1 MINLK
6 KNNEIP
12 LVFST
17 PRFNIR
23 RYTLDDESDL
33 YEAARESINEISP
46 FLPWCHADYCIV
58 DSRSWLLTI
67 DPNWNDHHSY
77 GFAIFDNQTDEFLG
91 GCGLNKID
99 EHPIVNLGYWIRT
112 SATGKGVATESTIGL
127 ARFGFLHLGL
137 SRIEIMMSTK
147 NDASRKVAI
156 NSGAQFEGTIRNRL
170 NLHGENHDALMYSLI
185 PEDMKTNQ

>member
-6 KNNEIP
+6 KKNEMP
-12 LVFST
+12 SLFST
-17 PRFNIR
+17 HRFTVR

-33 YEAARESINEISP
+33 FEAARESTNEVSR
-46 FLPWCHADYCIV
+46 FLPWCHADYCIE

-67 DPNWNDHHSY
+67 DPNWNDQHAY
-77 GFAIFDNQTDEFLG
+77 GFAIFDNQTGNFLG

-99 EHPIVNLGYWIRT
+99 EHPVANLGYWVRT
-112 SATGKGVATESTIGL
+112 SATGNGVATESTIGL

-137 SRIEIMMSTK
+137 SRIEILMSTQ
-147 NDASRKVAI
+147 NRASRTVAI
-156 NSGAQFEGTIRNRL
+156 NSGAQFEGTLRNRL
-170 NLHGENHDALMYSLI
+170 NLHGENHDALMYSLT